1 MAKNQA
7 VVPGVYSF
15 TELFIESIK
24 PDGSS
29 LYVDLLPLLENA
41 SIQSSINSKAITIA
55 IAVADSAGIF
65 ETMEIN
71 GDEHI
76 IASWKTPEYH
86 GETKARKIAFRITKI
101 GPLTLN
107 NLSDTSIF
115 SLAGISELAYV
126 QSFASIDNYFS
137 DGISQCVRNVFDR
150 AKEKADE
157 INKPL
162 YFKENSEITI
172 TKTDGVADFIIPSET
187 PFDTMDYFASWAH
200 LGEDKTNLFFFYQD
214 LEGYNFKALDA
225 LMYDV
230 GQVDISSNKDLKY
243 NFSGGDAATATLT
256 NPQIASQRIVSF
268 NQINRSSLYEYAEK
282 GSIHNTVAA
291 VDYFNKSVE
300 RKSLKIMDDGFN
312 DGFAPNAL
320 SKLQLSD
327 DFLDTFG
334 KDSNS
339 TDWIYLNKGAVNYID
354 TTDSHLHK
362 KIYGAV
368 YFNNLIQIK
377 IPGNSN
383 LDVGQGIYLN
393 IATIDFTSKEKGPD
407 PYLSGRYLI
416 KDILHSFTNATY
428 YQTVICSRLG
438 GFSA

>member
-1 MAKNQA
+1 MSRNQT
-7 VVPGVYSF
+7 VVPGLYSF

-24 PDGSS
+24 PDGTS

-41 SIQSSINSKAITIA
+41 SIQSSINSKTVTIA
-55 IAVADSAGIF
+55 LAVADSAGIF
-65 ETMEIN
+65 ENMYLA

-86 GETKARKIAFRITKI
+86 GETKERKIAFRITKI

-107 NLSDTSIF
+107 TLSDTSIF
-115 SLAGISELAYV
+115 SIAGISELAYV

-137 DGISQCVRNVFDR
+137 DSISKCVRNVFDR

-157 INKPL
+157 LNKPL
-162 YFKENSEITI
+162 YFKDNSEITI

-187 PFDTMDYFASWAH
+187 PFDAMDYFASWAH
-200 LGEDKTNLFFFYQD
+200 LGEDKTNLFFFFQD

-230 GQVDISSNKDLKY
+230 GQVDTSANKDLLY
-243 NFSGGDAATATLT
+243 NFSGGDAATATVT
-256 NPQIASQRIVSF
+256 NPQVASQRIVSF
-268 NQINRSSLYEYAEK
+268 NQINRSSLFEYAEK

-300 RKSLKIMDDGFN
+300 RKSLRIMDNGFN

-320 SKLQLSD
+320 SNLLLSE
-327 DFLDTFG
+327 DFLKTFG

-339 TDWIYLNKGAVNYID
+339 TDWLYLNKGAVNYID

-393 IATIDFTSKEKGPD
+393 IATIDFTTKEKGPD
-407 PYLSGRYLI
+407 PYLSGRFLI
-416 KDILHSFTNATY
+416 KDILHSFTSATY
-428 YQTVICSRLG
+428 YQTIICSRLG
-438 GFSA
+438 GYNA